1 MNKDI
6 ATILADKGLD
16 KGWDLLQK
24 KLEQVNAADVEKA
37 LALGIG
43 TYSFEKL
50 SAFISPAAEKYLEQ
64 MAQMAHHLTVQRFGR
79 TIKLYAPVYLSNY
92 CINSCR
98 YCGFNRNSDFKRTR
112 LTIEKAVA
120 EAELIAENG
129 FKDILLVSGEDRN
142 FINIDYLVKLAKK
155 LRPKFSSISIEIYQA
170 AESEYAELLRAGI
183 EGVTV
188 YQETYNRPAYA
199 YFHPAGPKADYDSR
213 LKAADSMGQAGM
225 RQIGLGAL
233 LGLTDWRVETL
244 ALAEHGHYLMRRYWK
259 SHISFSFP
267 RLRPAH
273 AVGTGQ
279 FKHLLEP
286 KNLVQMI
293 TALRLCFADAGL
305 VLSTREPAK
314 LRDSLINLGIT
325 RLSAGSKTNP
335 GGYSGRDETIKQ
347 FEIDDARSP
356 IEVAKMIKRKG
367 MEPVWKDWDK
377 GFAKV

>member
-6 ATILADKGLD
+6 AIILADKGLD
-16 KGWDLLQK
+16 KSRDLLQK

-37 LALGIG
+37 LELPVG
-43 TYSFEKL
+43 TYNFEKL
-50 SAFISPAAEKYLEQ
+50 SILISPAAEKYLEQ
-64 MAQMAHHLTVQRFGR
+64 MAQMSGRLTVQRFGR
-79 TIKLYAPVYLSNY
+79 TIKLYAPLYLSNY

-112 LTIEKAVA
+112 LTIDQAIV
-120 EAELIAENG
+120 EAELIAQNG

-170 AESEYAELLRAGI
+170 AESEYSELLRAGI
-183 EGVTV
+183 EGVTL

-199 YFHPAGPKADYDSR
+199 YFHLSGPKADYDSR
-213 LKAADSMGQAGM
+213 LKAADSMGRAGM
-225 RQIGLGAL
+225 RQIGLGVL

-244 ALAEHGHYLMRRYWK
+244 ALAEHGHYLMKRHWK

-273 AVGTGQ
+273 AVGAGQ
-279 FKHLLEP
+279 FKHLPEP

-335 GGYSGRDETIKQ
+335 GGYSGRDDTGRQ
-347 FEIDDARSP
+347 FEVDDARSP
-356 IEVAKMIKRKG
+356 IEVAEMIKQKG
-367 MEPVWKDWDK
+367 MEAVWKDWDK
-377 GFAKV
+377 AFAKV